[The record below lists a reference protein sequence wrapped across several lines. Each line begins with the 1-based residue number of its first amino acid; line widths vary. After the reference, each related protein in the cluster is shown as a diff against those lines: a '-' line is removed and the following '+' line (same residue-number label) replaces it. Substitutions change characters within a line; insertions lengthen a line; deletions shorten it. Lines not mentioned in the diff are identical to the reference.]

1 MQVKAEREK
10 KELAD
15 KKAQDAA
22 EAAKRAAF
30 AKEFP
35 YYAVISCGMPD
46 HINIMICFSGTRGV
60 GTELKVN
67 NGGNSQMYKPYN
79 IGAAGSE
86 EDDGL
91 HIDLRQK
98 FEIFAQN
105 ADETMILTVKIF
117 DRKTDKVIFTNQAAK
132 FGVVRVRN

>member
-1 MQVKAEREK
+1 
-10 KELAD
+10 
-15 KKAQDAA
+15 
-22 EAAKRAAF
+22 
-30 AKEFP
+30 
-35 YYAVISCGMPD
+35 
-46 HINIMICFSGTRGV
+46 
-60 GTELKVN
+60 
-67 NGGNSQMYKPYN
+67 MYKPYN